1 MLTLVYVVFSSLSS
15 TGPERSEISVI
26 KPSAGLT
33 KNLSSLIE
41 YLSGSL
47 KNYKPKQLLK

>member
-1 MLTLVYVVFSSLSS
+1 MKILTLVKDVFSNLSS

-33 KNLSSLIE
+33 KYLSSSIE

-47 KNYKPKQLLK
+47 KK